1 VSYPPLFR
9 ESRQYIGEEQRTNHI
24 NRAVH
29 INSMT
34 VHDEWTLPHGG
45 AKASGFGRFNGN
57 WGIEEFLRTKT
68 ITYKE

>member
-1 VSYPPLFR
+1 MRY
-9 ESRQYIGEEQRTNHI
+9 
-24 NRAVH
+24 RAVH

-45 AKASGFGRFNGN
+45 AKASGFGRFNGH
-57 WGIEEFLRTKT
+57 WGIEEFLRMKT

>member
-1 VSYPPLFR
+1 MIRIENVCFFLVLT
-9 ESRQYIGEEQRTNHI
+9 RTDSAI
-24 NRAVH
+24 H

-45 AKASGFGRFNGN
+45 AKSSGFGRFNGQ
-57 WGIEEFLRTKT
+57 WGIEEFVRMKT

>member
-1 VSYPPLFR
+1 MCQIHELIRGS
-9 ESRQYIGEEQRTNHI
+9 
-24 NRAVH
+24 AVH

-57 WGIEEFLRTKT
+57 WGIEEFMRTKT
-68 ITYKE
+68 ITYQE